1 MSEFMFEKEELP
13 RTRIKVIGVGG
24 GGCNA
29 VDSMVN
35 AGLPGV
41 EFYAVNT
48 DLQALSNSKCANK
61 IQIGKEMLLGR
72 GAGGDPKKGED
83 AAVADR
89 DLLVQMLEGGEMA
102 FISACLGGGTG
113 TGAAPVIAQLARE
126 MGLLTIGI
134 VTKPFMFEGPLK
146 RNRAQQGIDRLR
158 EFVDSLIVVMNDK
171 LLESVGAKTPLLEAF
186 AMVNQILAQG
196 VQSIS
201 DLISMPGLIN
211 ADFEDVRSV
220 MGATGG
226 AVLGVGIGKGE
237 NRAVEAVKKACSA
250 TLQEKI
256 VIDGAKRVL
265 ISLTG
270 GPDMTLKEVNDAASQ
285 VFEAADKEANI
296 ILSAVIDERLTDEI
310 RVTIMATGFGE
321 ETSKLANMAMQQ
333 RERQLPPRHTTPQAP
348 KPARGTLSNSA
359 VQAEFGIK
367 PLESK
372 RGYME
377 DEFDELH
384 EPHARKNMGFGDTV
398 LEPEVET
405 PLFEIPQ
412 PSSVSAT
419 LPSWNE
425 EIETDSFD
433 EETAQPPTG
442 LTAKSASSEEDNFKT
457 NMDLPAIIRRRK
469 SYFS

>member
-1 MSEFMFEKEELP
+1 MSEFMFEKDALP

-35 AGLPGV
+35 MGLPGV

-48 DLQALSNSKCANK
+48 DLQALSFSKCPNK
-61 IQIGKEMLLGR
+61 IQIGKDIVNGM
-72 GAGGDPKKGED
+72 GAGGDPVRGEQ
-83 AAVADR
+83 AAVADQ
-89 DLLVQMLEGGEMA
+89 DLLQSILEGGDMA
-102 FISACLGGGTG
+102 FIAACLGGGTG
-113 TGAAPVIAQLARE
+113 TGAAPVVARLARE
-126 MGLLTIGI
+126 MGLLTVAI
-134 VTKPFMFEGPLK
+134 VTKPFQFEGPQR
-146 RNRAQQGIDRLR
+146 RNRAQQGIEQLR
-158 EFVDSLIVVMNDK
+158 QYVDSLIVVMNDK

-186 AMVNQILAQG
+186 SMVNQILAQG

-226 AVLGVGIGKGE
+226 AVLGVGLGKGE

-270 GPDMTLKEVNDAASQ
+270 GADMTLHEVNDAASL
-285 VFEAADKEANI
+285 VFEAADPDANI

-321 ETSKLANMAMQQ
+321 EPVKMAGVSLGN
-333 RERQLPPRHTTPQAP
+333 RDRQPAPPRHPISVP
-348 KPARGTLSNSA
+348 KPPRGASNSA
-359 VQAEFGIK
+359 VKAEFTSHT
-367 PLESK
+367 EEV
-372 RGYME
+372 E
-377 DEFDELH
+377 DDLDELH
-384 EPHARKNMGFGDTV
+384 E
-398 LEPEVET
+398 EPQTPAGKLMADYLDQHSEKEFDAT
-405 PLFEIPQ
+405 PLKGK
-412 PSSVSAT
+412 
-419 LPSWNE
+419 LPLWADDPE
-425 EIETDSFD
+425 
-433 EETAQPPTG
+433 
-442 LTAKSASSEEDNFKT
+442 EEDYVEPARPAVSDRAEKPIASMT
-457 NMDLPAIIRRRK
+457 RAELPAKDSLEIPAIIRRRK
-469 SYFS
+469 SFFS